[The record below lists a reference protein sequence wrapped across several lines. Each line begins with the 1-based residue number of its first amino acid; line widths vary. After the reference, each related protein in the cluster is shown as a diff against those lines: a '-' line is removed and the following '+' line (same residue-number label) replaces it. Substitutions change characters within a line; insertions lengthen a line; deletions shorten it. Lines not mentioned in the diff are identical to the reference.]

1 MERKRSD
8 DLNLPA
14 RRLTGAAIRRPK
26 VTDALTRVFFEEW
39 ARHGYAGL
47 SLERVARRA
56 GTGKAALYRRWP
68 DKATMASDL
77 LSGVGLLIT
86 DVPAQLSLT
95 DDLRFLLFAIRRVL
109 RHPQIRRIVAD
120 LHAEIGRNPA
130 LEEAIRPFQRNRRAR
145 INGMIDRAVARGEM
159 SASCDRETAADLI
172 AAPLYWRM
180 VVTGGRVDRAHIE
193 RLAAC
198 LAAALRTC

>member
-8 DLNLPA
+8 EINLPV
-14 RRLTGAAIRRPK
+14 RRLTGAAIKQPK
-26 VTDALTRVFFEEW
+26 VTDALTRMFFEDW

-77 LSGVGLLIT
+77 LSGVGMLIT
-86 DVPAQLSLT
+86 DVPAQLSLM
-95 DDLRFLLFAIRRVL
+95 DDLRVQLLAIRRVL
-109 RHPQIRRIVAD
+109 RHSQIRRIIAD
-120 LHAEIGRNPA
+120 LHSEIGRNPA
-130 LEEAIRPFQRNRRAR
+130 LEEVIRPFQRDRRAR
-145 INGMIDRAVARGEM
+145 IHGLIDRAISRGEM
-159 SASCDRETAADLI
+159 SELCDRETAADLI

-180 VVTGGRVDRAHIE
+180 AVIGGRADRVYIE

-198 LAAALRTC
+198 LTMALKAC

>member
-1 MERKRSD
+1 MERKGSD
-8 DLNLPA
+8 DFDMPA
-14 RRLTGAAIRRPK
+14 RRPTGAAIRRPE

-68 DKATMASDL
+68 DKATMASEL
-77 LSGVGLLIT
+77 LSKVGLLLT
-86 DVPAQLSLT
+86 DVPAQSSLT
-95 DDLRFLLFAIRRVL
+95 DDLRVLLFAIRRVL
-109 RHPQIRRIVAD
+109 RHPRIRRIVAD
-120 LHAEIGRNPA
+120 LHSEIGRNPA
-130 LEEAIRPFQRNRRAR
+130 LEEAIRPFQRDRRAR
-145 INGMIDRAVARGEM
+145 INGMIDRAVARGDM
-159 SASCDRETAADLI
+159 SVSCDRETAADLI

-193 RLAAC
+193 RLAAS
-198 LAAALRTC
+198 LAAALRSC

>member
-1 MERKRSD
+1 MERKGSD
-8 DLNLPA
+8 ELDLPA
-14 RRLTGAAIRRPK
+14 RRLTGAAVRRPK

-39 ARHGYAGL
+39 AHHGYAGL

-86 DVPAQLSLT
+86 DVPAQPSLT
-95 DDLRFLLFAIRRVL
+95 DDLRTLLFAIRRVL
-109 RHPQIRRIVAD
+109 RHPRIRRIVAD

-130 LEEAIRPFQRNRRAR
+130 LQEAIRPFQIDRRAR
-145 INGMIDRAVARGEM
+145 INGMIDRAVARGEL

-180 VVTGGRVDRAHIE
+180 LVTGGRADRAHVD
-193 RLAAC
+193 RLAAT
-198 LAAALRTC
+198 LAIALRTC

>member
-1 MERKRSD
+1 MERKGSD
-8 DLNLPA
+8 DSDPPV
-14 RRLTGAAIRRPK
+14 RRLTGAAIRQPK

-77 LSGVGLLIT
+77 LSGVGLIIT

-95 DDLRFLLFAIRRVL
+95 DDLRVLLFAIRRVL

-120 LHAEIGRNPA
+120 LHSEIGRNQT
-130 LEEAIRPFQRNRRAR
+130 LVEAIRPFQRERRAR
-145 INGMIDRAVARGEM
+145 INGLIDRAVARGEM
-159 SASCDRETAADLI
+159 RALCDRETAADLI

-180 VVTGGRVDRAHIE
+180 VVTGGRADRAHIE
-193 RLAAC
+193 RLAAS
-198 LAAALRTC
+198 LAIALRTC

>member
-1 MERKRSD
+1 MERKGSD
-8 DLNLPA
+8 DNDLPT
-14 RRLTGAAIRRPK
+14 RRLTGAAVRRPE
-26 VTDALTRVFFEEW
+26 VTNALTRVFFEEW
-39 ARHGYAGL
+39 ARHGYADL

-68 DKATMASDL
+68 DKTAMACDL
-77 LSGVGLLIT
+77 ISRVGLFLT
-86 DVPAQLSLT
+86 DVPAQPSLT
-95 DDLRFLLFAIRRVL
+95 DDLRVLLFAIRRVL
-109 RHPQIRRIVAD
+109 RHPWIRRIVAD
-120 LHAEIGRNPA
+120 LHSEIGRNRA
-130 LEEAIRPFQRNRRAR
+130 LEEAIRPFQRDRRAR

-180 VVTGGRVDRAHIE
+180 VVTGGRADHAHIK
-193 RLAAC
+193 RLADS

>member
-1 MERKRSD
+1 MERKSSD
-8 DLNLPA
+8 DLNAPV

-77 LSGVGLLIT
+77 LSGVGLIIT
-86 DVPAQLSLT
+86 DVPEQSSLT
-95 DDLRFLLFAIRRVL
+95 DDLRVLLFAIRRVL

-120 LHAEIGRNPA
+120 LHSEIGRNQA
-130 LEEAIRPFQRNRRAR
+130 LADAIRPFQRERRAR
-145 INGMIDRAVARGEM
+145 INGLLNRAMTRGEM
-159 SASCDRETAADLI
+159 RESCDREAAADII

-180 VVTGGRVDRAHIE
+180 VIIGGRADRSHIE
-193 RLAAC
+193 RLAISIAN
-198 LAAALRTC
+198 ALRTC

>member
-1 MERKRSD
+1 MERKGSD
-8 DLNLPA
+8 DFDPPT

-68 DKATMASDL
+68 DKATMARDL
-77 LSGVGLLIT
+77 LSGVGLLLT
-86 DVPAQLSLT
+86 DVPAQSSLT
-95 DDLRFLLFAIRRVL
+95 ADLRALLFAIRRVL

-120 LHAEIGRNPA
+120 LHSEIGRNPA
-130 LEEAIRPFQRNRRAR
+130 LSEAIRPFQRDRRAR
-145 INGMIDRAVARGEM
+145 INGLIDRAVARGEI
-159 SASCDRETAADLI
+159 SASCDRETAADLV

-193 RLAAC
+193 RLTAS
-198 LAAALRTC
+198 LAAALRTF